1 MTMQDAQALRSPF
14 IRCRDGRIGSIY
26 RSRAGYDPTAA
37 SQSAVG
43 VQVRGK
49 SVLRWIP
56 VQRLRQGKDGVCQ
69 EVEKRPP
76 NTSQAHR

>member
-26 RSRAGYDPTAA
+26 RIRAGYDPTDA

-43 VQVRGK
+43 VQVRGE

-69 EVEKRPP
+69 EVGEATP
-76 NTSQAHR
+76 